1 MPQLPTFWTGP
12 PTRVRVYP
20 CPACQELISIDARSC
35 RFCHEPVDVK
45 AAEQLWV
52 ENRQTTTA
60 IATAITRA
68 DTYSYLTRALIPITA
83 FTLWRISKIGGG
95 LAEIWIICQLLA
107 LSYGAQWLSHNSSL
121 VTTNAD
127 YVEAVVKVKKAML
140 GWVILLLAQVAAYLI
155 LNGAPDWNSILDLF
169 VLE

>member
-1 MPQLPTFWTGP
+1 MPQLPAFWTGP

-20 CPACQELISIDARSC
+20 CPACQETISIDARSC

-45 AAEQLWV
+45 AAAQLWV

-68 DTYSYLTRALIPITA
+68 DTYSNFTRALIPITA
-83 FTLWRISKIGGG
+83 IGLWRIYSFGVMP
-95 LAEIWIICQLLA
+95 ETWIICQLLA

-140 GWVILLLAQVAAYLI
+140 
-155 LNGAPDWNSILDLF
+155 
-169 VLE
+169 